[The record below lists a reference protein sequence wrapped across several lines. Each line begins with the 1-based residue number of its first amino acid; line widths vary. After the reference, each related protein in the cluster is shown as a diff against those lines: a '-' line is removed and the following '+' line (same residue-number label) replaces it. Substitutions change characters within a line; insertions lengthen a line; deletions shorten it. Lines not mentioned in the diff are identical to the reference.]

1 MYDSYEHE
9 SKTPYMFN
17 RKIDMFKLLMFK
29 KWKYYLNLPRLFGVF
44 SITHKFRKSLLGKA
58 V

>member
-9 SKTPYMFN
+9 SKTPYMFK

-29 KWKYYLNLPRLFGVF
+29 KWKY
-44 SITHKFRKSLLGKA
+44 
-58 V
+58 